1 MREHSII
8 VFMYRVGYP
17 ILEEWVS
24 GEVGEV
30 VIATV
35 QWWAALSHLW
45 NMWLC
50 TCLLAKD

>member
-17 ILEEWVS
+17 VVEEWVGGEV

-35 QWWAALSHLW
+35 Q
-45 NMWLC
+45 
-50 TCLLAKD
+50 